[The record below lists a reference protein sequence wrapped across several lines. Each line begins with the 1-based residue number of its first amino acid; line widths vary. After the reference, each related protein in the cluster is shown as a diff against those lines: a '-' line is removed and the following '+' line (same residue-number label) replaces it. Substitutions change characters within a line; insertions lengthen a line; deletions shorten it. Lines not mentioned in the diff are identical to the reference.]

1 MIIDISQVK
10 TYVAS
15 NLNSVRKT
23 QQVAAQ
29 LNCSLEKLK
38 KTFYK
43 SEKTTLSRY
52 IRESR
57 VSKMKEQLL
66 ASRAPCKVIC
76 LNLGLRED
84 VGARLFKNTTGM
96 TMEEFRKS
104 YRGIP
109 PNMWKND
116 EHKPRENRS
125 GLRLVITEKVI
136 HEAMSS
142 GRSQEPKSAPKRTD
156 GSWIQGPAS

>member
-10 TYVAS
+10 TFVAS

-23 QQVAAQ
+23 QQVAEQ

-43 SEKTTLSRY
+43 TEKLTLSKY

-66 ASRAPCKVIC
+66 ESRAPCKVIC

-84 VGARLFKNTTGM
+84 VGARLFKNSTGM

-104 YRGIP
+104 YRGLP
-109 PNMWKND
+109 PEMWKNN
-116 EHKPRENRS
+116 EHRPHEHRS

-136 HEAMSS
+136 HEAISS
-142 GRSQEPKSAPKRTD
+142 GRKQEPKSAPKRTD